1 VKNGERTGLNVSLL
15 YLSNCMSI
23 ASLPCLLHLQLFP
36 ALRRYTMKTTLLLIF
51 SAIYTASVACFCP
64 SFPQRISL
72 IGTSVVGNTSP
83 KSALFVVTEEDVIAL
98 VEEAEDLW
106 AKAYEA
112 RKTANELSEK
122 AEAMGK
128 DAEVSTSDAT
138 EALKQSI
145 SQDKIADATTAQ
157 NLSLELGSLLD
168 EALQAQKEADEI
180 EERAEKALAASE
192 AALEQHLIDFP
203 ENA

>member
-1 VKNGERTGLNVSLL
+1 
-15 YLSNCMSI
+15 
-23 ASLPCLLHLQLFP
+23 
-36 ALRRYTMKTTLLLIF
+36 MKTTLLLIF

-64 SFPQRISL
+64 SFPEPISF
-72 IGTSVVGNTSP
+72 IGRVGSNTFP

-98 VEEAEDLW
+98 IEEAEDLW

-112 RKTANELSEK
+112 RKTANELSER
-122 AEAMGK
+122 AETMGK

-138 EALKQSI
+138 EALKLSI
-145 SQDKIADATTAQ
+145 SPAKIADATTAQ
-157 NLSLELGSLLD
+157 NLSLDLGSLLD

-203 ENA
+203 EIA

>member
-1 VKNGERTGLNVSLL
+1 MKGKRKRGGLSIDLLTAILYYCLWLLHIILFSNDNKEMHHYSSLL
-15 YLSNCMSI
+15 
-23 ASLPCLLHLQLFP
+23 LFF
-36 ALRRYTMKTTLLLIF
+36 L
-51 SAIYTASVACFCP
+51 SAIYVASVASFCP
-64 SFPQRISL
+64 PQTIIKSP
-72 IGTSVVGNTSP
+72 TSP
-83 KSALFVVTEEDVIAL
+83 ASTTSIFLVTEEDVIKL

-122 AEAMGK
+122 AEAAGK
-128 DAEVSTSDAT
+128 DAELSTTDAMQ
-138 EALKQSI
+138 ALQESI
-145 SQDKIADATTAQ
+145 SIDKIADANEAQ

-168 EALQAQKEADEI
+168 EVEKAQKEADDI
-180 EERAEKALAASE
+180 EVLADKALAASE